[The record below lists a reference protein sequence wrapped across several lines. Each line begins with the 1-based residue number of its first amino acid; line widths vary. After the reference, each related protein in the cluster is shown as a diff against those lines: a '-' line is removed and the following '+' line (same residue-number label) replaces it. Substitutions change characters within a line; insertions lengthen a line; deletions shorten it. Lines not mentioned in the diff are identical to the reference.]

1 MQPLVT
7 IFISS
12 YNHERYIE
20 QTIQSVLHQ
29 SYRPI
34 ELIVIDDGSSDRCP
48 AIIERLSKEH
58 GFQFRS
64 QANRGLAVT
73 LNLGLSLAQ
82 GKYFCPLGSDDLMLP
97 PKTELQVAYME
108 AHPEV
113 AVCGSNV
120 LAVDEYGHPIARHQR
135 NLPARVMD
143 FDDIF
148 SNRQPAIAASTAML
162 RTDVLKSVGGY
173 DVNIRL
179 EDFALWLKLT
189 HSGHRIGAL
198 EEVLLHYRKH
208 PSNNY
213 RNLRMMH
220 QSLMQT
226 YASYRHHPAHDKV
239 INQSRIS
246 TFLTAAKR
254 GQTDLATE
262 VLREIGLRYYNAKVI
277 RGLLHLARS
286 RLLGKGTVAQ

>member
-7 IFISS
+7 IFIPS

-20 QTIQSVLHQ
+20 QTVRSALEQ
-29 SYRPI
+29 SYPNI
-34 ELIVIDDGSSDRCP
+34 ELIVIDDGSSDGSP
-48 AIIERLSKEH
+48 ALLERLSREH
-58 GFQFRS
+58 GFLLRS
-64 QANRGLAVT
+64 QPNKGLATT
-73 LNLGLSLAQ
+73 LNLGLSLAK

-97 PKTELQVAYME
+97 TKTATQVAHLE
-108 AHPEV
+108 THPDV

-120 LAVDEYGHPIARHQR
+120 LAIDEHGRPLARHQR
-135 NLPARVMD
+135 QHPARVLD

-148 SNRQPAIAASTAML
+148 SNRHPAIAASTAML

-189 HSGHRIGAL
+189 RAGHRIGAL
-198 EEVLLHYRKH
+198 EDVLLHYRKH
-208 PSNNY
+208 PDNNY

-220 QSLMQT
+220 ESLMQT
-226 YASYRHHPAHDKV
+226 YALYKDHPEYERV
-239 INQSRIS
+239 VNQSRIS

-254 GQTDLATE
+254 AQASLAVE
-262 VLREIGLRYYNAKVI
+262 VLREIGPRHYNAKVL
-277 RGLLHLARS
+277 RGLVHLAGS
-286 RLLGKGTVAQ
+286 RLFGKGAN